1 MSYSRCV
8 VRKRKEKLMNK
19 IEKPGYHKNEVKEPL
34 ILEKDDYINEPD
46 KWDTIKS
53 ICGFSSKYY
62 VE

>member
-1 MSYSRCV
+1 
-8 VRKRKEKLMNK
+8 MNK

-53 ICGFSSKYY
+53 IFCFCSKYY
-62 VE
+62 VD